1 MERYK
6 SVAEKQLD
14 EIEAVMPLVE
24 VLNIIPDTGKDQDV
38 SRFR

>member
-14 EIEAVMPLVE
+14 EIEAVMPLMK
-24 VLNIIPDTGKDQDV
+24 VLNLIPDIGKDQNV
-38 SRFR
+38 LRFR